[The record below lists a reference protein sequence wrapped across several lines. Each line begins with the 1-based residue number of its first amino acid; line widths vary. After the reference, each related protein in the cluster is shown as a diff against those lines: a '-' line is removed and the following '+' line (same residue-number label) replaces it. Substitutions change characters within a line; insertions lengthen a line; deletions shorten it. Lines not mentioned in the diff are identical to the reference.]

1 MMYKILIIDKSI
13 QNIQLNGKVKYVTP
27 DKALNE
33 LKNSEYDLIYINT
46 KINTKLL
53 MKSIL
58 SDYMKLPIKL
68 KKLAIQNDINN
79 TYINLQ
85 IINKL
90 IFDNLEI
97 IEFKNFNEEMTIAL
111 ILKQFLIGETE
122 VKKIYNNICPKD
134 FNIKEVRKTIDN
146 VVKKNY
152 TAENILRKF
161 KYYICHKKIKT
172 KFFENIL
179 MNIES
184 DINKIEQL

>member
-1 MMYKILIIDKSI
+1 MYKILIIDESI
-13 QNIQLNGKVKYVTP
+13 QNIQLNGKVKYVTTN
-27 DKALNE
+27 KAFSE
-33 LKNSEYDLIYINT
+33 LKSSEYDLIYINLNYQT
-46 KINTKLL
+46 KILEET
-53 MKSIL
+53 IF
-58 SDYMKLPIKL
+58 SDYMELPKKL
-68 KKLAIQNDINN
+68 KKLTVQNDIKN

-111 ILKQFLIGETE
+111 ILKQFLIGETK

-134 FNIKEVRKTIDN
+134 LNIKEVRKTVDN

-161 KYYICHKKIKT
+161 KYYICHKTIKK

-179 MNIES
+179 INIEN
-184 DINKIEQL
+184 DIDKMEQL